1 MYVVFYSFAF
11 VGAKHFIANL
21 FLPWGMWFSFG
32 KGNDFISKSQQCLY
46 VSLYAFAYAPF

>member
-1 MYVVFYSFAF
+1 MSFLI
-11 VGAKHFIANL
+11 VLHLLEQNIFIANL

-46 VSLYAFAYAPF
+46 VSLYAFVYAQL